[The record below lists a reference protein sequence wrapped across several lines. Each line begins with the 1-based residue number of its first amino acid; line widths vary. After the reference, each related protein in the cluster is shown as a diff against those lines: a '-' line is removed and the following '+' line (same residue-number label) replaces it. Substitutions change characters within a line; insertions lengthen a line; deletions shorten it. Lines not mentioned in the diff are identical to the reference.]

1 MIFGHSQGFIKNCS
15 PWLSSLWAQMVLSED
30 MFSFRME
37 TRGEQIIEN
46 ACLYPIT
53 FKYIENHGELILK
66 KCLLCPTP
74 EYLWGTIMKNP
85 LLCPNATPQGQPSAR
100 AKGDTS
106 PQAQPT
112 DRAQPETSPQARQRS
127 AQARRLTPG
136 RAREYT
142 RKTSQP
148 RRLVDAQHDVH
159 VLDGGAGGAFAEVV
173 EERRDAGLVL
183 VAADDDPQVV
193 GARELVGVDVG
204 R

>member
-1 MIFGHSQGFIKNCS
+1 MGVGHSRAISIICSPCIFENFMIFGHSQGFIKNCS

-85 LLCPNATPQGQPSAR
+85 LLCPNAH
-100 AKGDTS
+100 
-106 PQAQPT
+106 
-112 DRAQPETSPQARQRS
+112 ARQPAPPEGSFHLRGQMTPLPPCRS
-127 AQARRLTPG
+127 FHL
-136 RAREYT
+136 
-142 RKTSQP
+142 
-148 RRLVDAQHDVH
+148 
-159 VLDGGAGGAFAEVV
+159 
-173 EERRDAGLVL
+173 
-183 VAADDDPQVV
+183 
-193 GARELVGVDVG
+193 
-204 R
+204 

>member
-30 MFSFRME
+30 MFSFRIE
-37 TRGEQIIEN
+37 THGEQIIEN

-100 AKGDTS
+100 AKGETS
-106 PQAQPT
+106 PQGQPN
-112 DRAQPETSPQARQRS
+112 DRAKAETSPQARQRS

-136 RAREYT
+136 RAREYA
-142 RKTSQP
+142 RKSPGIHPEEPGNTPGRPHSPVASSMPSMMFMFWTAAPEAPLP
-148 RRLVDAQHDVH
+148 RLSKSAVTLVWSS
-159 VLDGGAGGAFAEVV
+159 
-173 EERRDAGLVL
+173 
-183 VAADDDPQVV
+183 
-193 GARELVGVDVG
+193 
-204 R
+204 

>member
-100 AKGDTS
+100 AKG
-106 PQAQPT
+106 
-112 DRAQPETSPQARQRS
+112 ETSPQGQPRS

-136 RAREYT
+136 RRPENAREYP